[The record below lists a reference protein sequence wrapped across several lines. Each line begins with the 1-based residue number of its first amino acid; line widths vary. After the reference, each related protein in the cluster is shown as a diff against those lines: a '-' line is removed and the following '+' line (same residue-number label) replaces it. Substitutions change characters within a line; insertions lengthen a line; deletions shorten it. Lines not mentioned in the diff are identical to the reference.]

1 MTRYR
6 TVFYAN
12 STIYTDMTMHIEDKA
27 QYDEAFS
34 AFRVAISVPDCWGFL
49 TSGLVSAQ
57 DLDEFL
63 ANPCDRLAKR
73 HGIALA
79 IDYSTG
85 SGPDADA
92 SSGTIY
98 QYVDLD
104 PVVIKYMQRRAGFL

>member
-27 QYDEAFS
+27 QYDEALR

-79 IDYSTG
+79 IDYAG
-85 SGPDADA
+85 AGGA
-92 SSGTIY
+92 IY

-104 PVVIKYMQRRAGFL
+104 PVVIKYMQRKAGFL